1 MATDLLL
8 LTAYSTG
15 YEIGR
20 LGAGLLGIVLG
31 VAALVF
37 GIRMWV
43 RRSATPPPTTGWPS
57 ATSPQEVPSA
67 QIPGDANPFG
77 SAPTQESPTTASP
90 APAAPAPARG
100 RAWPIVLIVVGGLL
114 TVGGLA
120 RTVPTLADDL
130 NHQTVSI
137 PQTAGEYQLMPQ
149 TSTIQTL
156 LDSLKQQVPANS
168 GLSNIQAGVYSSASD
183 PQSRAFLVVGD
194 VAGNPTSS
202 DFWGA
207 FQQGA
212 QSQGAQSSLTPADTA
227 GMPGEMRC
235 GGMAVSQGSV
245 SMCVWL
251 DSDTFGIVVIPSPTG
266 SPATAAN
273 TLRSAAES

>member
-15 YEIGR
+15 YEVGR

-37 GIRMWV
+37 GIRMWR
-43 RRSATPPPTTGWPS
+43 RRSATPPPTTGWPE
-57 ATSPQEVPSA
+57 ATSRQEVTAA

-77 SAPTQESPTTASP
+77 SAPTQESSTTASS
-90 APAAPAPARG
+90 APPRG

-156 LDSLKQQVPANS
+156 LDTLKQQVPANS

-183 PQSRAFLVVGD
+183 PQSQAFLVVGD

-235 GGMAVSQGSV
+235 GGMAVTQGSV

-266 SPATAAN
+266 SPATGAN
-273 TLRSAAES
+273 TLRAAAES